1 MLVLTRKARQALVI
15 DGRIVVT
22 VLEVEGDRVK
32 LGIEAPPE
40 VGVLR
45 QELCDE
51 VRRANL
57 TAAASAGVLR
67 RLLPA
72 LARATEQRGGTG
84 GERLG
89 SRSAPPTE
97 P

>member
-1 MLVLTRKARQALVI
+1 MLVLTRKARQALII
-15 DGRIVVT
+15 DERIVVT
-22 VLEVEGDRVK
+22 VLEVDGDRVK

-45 QELCDE
+45 RELCDE

-57 TAAASAGVLR
+57 TAAVSASTLR

-72 LARATEQRGGTG
+72 LARAVEQSDRR
-84 GERLG
+84 EKEH
-89 SRSAPPTE
+89 P
-97 P
+97 

>member
-15 DGRIVVT
+15 DARIVVT
-22 VLEVEGDRVK
+22 VLEIEGDRVK
-32 LGIEAPPE
+32 LGIEAPPD

-57 TAAASAGVLR
+57 TAAASAGALR

-72 LARATEQRGGTG
+72 LAGTADNTC
-84 GERLG
+84 ERPEAAGHQESHPLP
-89 SRSAPPTE
+89 RR
-97 P
+97 

>member
-1 MLVLTRKARQALVI
+1 VLVLTRKARQALII
-15 DGRIVVT
+15 DERIIVT
-22 VLEVEGDRVK
+22 VLEVDGDRVK

-40 VGVLR
+40 VGILR

-57 TAAASAGVLR
+57 TAAAPAGALR

-72 LARATEQRGGTG
+72 LARAVELPDRQEEQRPS
-84 GERLG
+84 
-89 SRSAPPTE
+89 SRPAGL
-97 P
+97 